1 MRPSLAPPLAALALL
16 LLSLVAW
23 RSKVKVDG
31 GVEVGVVDTAD
42 ASLPPLQP
50 SLRDV
55 YAKNQATRASVKVW
69 IDRAHWES
77 PPSFFNYGLPAY
89 ALPKIN
95 LPVGGRPIGH
105 DLVGL
110 LGAQLQQQRAGQQER
125 KLRYLEIGV
134 SVGKCLMTQLQY
146 FGPRAQTW
154 AFDLEEINPTFAALL
169 TPGTPALIDS
179 WTEEQLEPG
188 MKTLRRSSGQV
199 HVDTIKAFS
208 SPAGGELRYLAAD
221 EFNAIAW
228 QRLRAH
234 NAEPF
239 DLIYSDALHTPDALL
254 FEASQLLHLSLV
266 NLQGFAIVWDDC
278 AGSMVTQAV
287 CPILELLRKQ
297 PGVPLVHFARYSI
310 GGWTGINEEEH
321 GTCIATT
328 LNLQELRARDAD
340 LAQLLRFK
348 GCS

>member
-1 MRPSLAPPLAALALL
+1 MGS
-16 LLSLVAW
+16 
-23 RSKVKVDG
+23 
-31 GVEVGVVDTAD
+31 
-42 ASLPPLQP
+42 
-50 SLRDV
+50 
-55 YAKNQATRASVKVW
+55 
-69 IDRAHWES
+69 
-77 PPSFFNYGLPAY
+77 
-89 ALPKIN
+89 
-95 LPVGGRPIGH
+95 RPIGH

-110 LGAQLQQQRAGQQER
+110 LGTQLQQQYAGQQER
-125 KLRYLEIGV
+125 KLSYLEIGV

-154 AFDLEEINPTFAALL
+154 AFDLEEINPTFANLL
-169 TPGTPALIDS
+169 TPGTPALLDS
-179 WTEEQLEPG
+179 WTEEQLLPS
-188 MKTLRRSSGQV
+188 MKTLRRSPSQL
-199 HVDTIKAFS
+199 HVDTIKTFL

-221 EFNAIAW
+221 EFNAFAW
-228 QRLRAH
+228 QRLRTH

-254 FEASQLLHLSLV
+254 FEASQLLHLNLV
-266 NLQGFAIVWDDC
+266 NLKGFAIVWDDC

-297 PGVPLVHFARYSI
+297 PGVPQVHFARYSI

-340 LAQLLRFK
+340 LAQLPRFK